1 MIIEIPADTLFRIL
15 TILISISSIITTII
29 IAIYV
34 FKKEPSKTYIKE
46 RYEKVIFPIYTAFE
60 PFLYSKEITDSLK
73 TAYEQCQTVLNDNRM
88 IAGGNLLFLFDKPLN
103 KYNVYRISKEIDK
116 EYDKSCKNLGIQ
128 KRSLNYKMY
137 LIKDVPKRYLLKY
150 TIRGHLPLI
159 IFVFLFVL
167 IIFLM
172 RFIPNLQIIII

>member
-34 FKKEPSKTYIKE
+34 FKKEPSKTYIKK
-46 RYEKVIFPIYTAFE
+46 RYEKVIFPIYNTFE
-60 PFLYSKEITDSLK
+60 PFLYNPNITDSLK
-73 TAYEQCQTVLNDNRM
+73 KAYGQCQTIISANKM

-116 EYDKSCKNLGIQ
+116 EYDKSCRNLGIQ

-137 LIKDVPKRYLLKY
+137 LIKNVPKRYLIKY
-150 TIRGHLPLI
+150 IIRGHLPLI
-159 IFVFLFVL
+159 IFVLLLFL
-167 IIFLM
+167 IIFFV
-172 RFIPNLQIIII
+172 RFIPNLEIIIK